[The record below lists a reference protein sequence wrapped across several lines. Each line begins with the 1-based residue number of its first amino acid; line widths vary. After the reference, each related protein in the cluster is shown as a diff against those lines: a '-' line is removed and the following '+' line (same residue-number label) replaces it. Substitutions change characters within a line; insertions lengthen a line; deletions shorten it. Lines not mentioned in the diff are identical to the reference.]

1 MTPFY
6 VTVVMLAFAAMIYI
20 IFRQHRVLKNAK
32 TLIAAQDEK
41 LHDQREKLANF
52 ERDSHQSNA
61 LFSTIFDVAYD
72 YAFVLDEENTI
83 IALNR
88 SAETLFD
95 NDKPIGDKLTNI
107 LDAPEL
113 EDMISRIIAE
123 DEGFEEQFV
132 MKTRHYRVRAQ
143 IMRYDGG
150 HVFIGFAMQDIT
162 QLVRLN
168 RARRD
173 MVANIS
179 HELRTPITKI
189 RFVVDNIF
197 YDRDRPKR
205 QASIESLRAIGEE
218 VGALEN
224 VVQELLDL
232 SMIESGQAIMKL
244 VDEPLSEIVDAAVER
259 LEGKLERKELK
270 VVQHVPEKLRVLCDR
285 DHIRRVIT
293 NLVSNAIKWSPEKD
307 VITVSTTIRDED
319 IVVSVFDNGP
329 GVPEDQ
335 RQRIFERFYQVD
347 TARSGGEGS
356 GLGLA
361 LCKHIIEAHGGEIWA
376 EGNAQGHG
384 GRFLFTLLNSTP
396 KLENEIYMDRGQH
409 DVILTPSP
417 NIDSD
422 DEQIQ
427 ADSTTEKQ

>member
-1 MTPFY
+1 MIPFY
-6 VTVVMLAFAAMIYI
+6 ITAAVLAFLGMFYI
-20 IFRQHRVLKNAK
+20 IFRQRHVLKNAK
-32 TLIAAQDEK
+32 TLIVAQDEK
-41 LHDQREKLANF
+41 LHEQREKLMAF
-52 ERDSHQSNA
+52 EHDSHQSKA

-72 YAFVLDEENTI
+72 YAFVLDEDSII

-88 SAETLFD
+88 SAETLFE
-95 NDKPIGDKLTNI
+95 NTHPIGDKLTDV

-113 EDMISRIIAE
+113 EDVISRVMVE

-132 MKTRHYRVRAQ
+132 MKTRHYRVRTQ

-150 HVFIGFAMQDIT
+150 HIFIGLAMQDIT

-189 RFVVDNIF
+189 RFVIDNIF
-197 YDRDRPKR
+197 YEHDRPKR
-205 QASIESLRAIGEE
+205 KASIESLHAIGEE

-232 SMIESGQAIMKL
+232 SMIESGQAIIKL
-244 VDEPLSEIVDAAVER
+244 VGQPLSEIVAAAVER

-270 VVQHVPEKLRVLCDR
+270 VVQHIPEKLEVLCDR

-293 NLVSNAIKWSPEKD
+293 NLISNAIKWSPEND
-307 VITVSTTIRDED
+307 VITIGTIIQDED
-319 IVVSVFDNGP
+319 IIINVFDNGP
-329 GVPEDQ
+329 GVPENQ

-361 LCKHIIEAHGGEIWA
+361 LCKHIIEAHGGKIWA
-376 EGNAQGHG
+376 EGNAQGQG
-384 GRFLFTLLNSTP
+384 GRFMFTLLNATP
-396 KLENEIYMDRGQH
+396 KIEDEVYMDRGQH
-409 DVILTPSP
+409 DVILTPPPP
-417 NIDSD
+417 NTDK
-422 DEQIQ
+422 
-427 ADSTTEKQ
+427 A